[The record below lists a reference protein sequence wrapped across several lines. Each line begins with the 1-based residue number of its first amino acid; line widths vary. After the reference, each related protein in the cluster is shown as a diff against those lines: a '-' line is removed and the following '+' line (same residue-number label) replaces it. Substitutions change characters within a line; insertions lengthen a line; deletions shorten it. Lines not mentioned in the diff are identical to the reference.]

1 MKKSTTN
8 NNKYVKDYD
17 LSTESLYLMCWGV
30 NNFYEWKML
39 KKLPVNGFECRKV
52 KFTFDEEFI
61 QDYDEDS

>member
-1 MKKSTTN
+1 M
-8 NNKYVKDYD
+8 KDYD
-17 LSTESLYLMCWGV
+17 PSTESLYLMYWGV